1 MRETKDIYIINIL
14 IEKHIKT
21 IMEGKKSKQDLEI
34 DYILLHE
41 AIETIV
47 DEYNKKGVSRRKK
60 RLQKIV
66 TTTYKQIQDYLIY
79 KNRYDHRMLE
89 TYVVLDKAVGN
100 LIIS

>member
-14 IEKHIKT
+14 IEKHIKA

-47 DEYNKKGVSRRKK
+47 DEYNKKGDSRRKK
-60 RLQKIV
+60 SLQKIL

-89 TYVVLDKAVGN
+89 TYVVLDKEVGN

>member
-1 MRETKDIYIINIL
+1 MRETKGIYIINIL

-47 DEYNKKGVSRRKK
+47 DEYNKKGDSRRKK
-60 RLQKIV
+60 SLQKIL